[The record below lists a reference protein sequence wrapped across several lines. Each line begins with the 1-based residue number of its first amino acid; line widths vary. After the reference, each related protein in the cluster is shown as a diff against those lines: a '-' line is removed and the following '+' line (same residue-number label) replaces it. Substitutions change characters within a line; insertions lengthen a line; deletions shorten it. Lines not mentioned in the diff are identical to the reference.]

1 MKNITF
7 RQLRSLLAIEARGK
21 IVEAAKVVGLTAPAV
36 TLQLK
41 QLEGEVGVRLFD
53 RMAHGMYPTEAG
65 HAVLAAARDVE
76 DRLRQLDEE
85 ISAFKGARRERL
97 AVGAVSTLKY
107 IANPIFAAFSREFPD
122 IDIDVFVDRR
132 AATVDRLRNR
142 AIDIALVGRPPRD
155 ISVRAAMFG
164 EQALVI
170 VSTPAHALV
179 GRSGITKA
187 ELAREHFIVRTPGS
201 SMRFFFERFMSDA
214 PGRGGASNTEMESIE
229 DIKQAVMA
237 DVGLAFV
244 AVHSVAKE
252 VQAGKLA
259 VLDVV
264 GLPIR
269 RQWFAISRTD
279 RVLTPVMAA
288 FQDFLTRQSAKFLM
302 DVETLPR

>member
-1 MKNITF
+1 MKNISF
-7 RQLRSLLAIEARGK
+7 RQLRSLLAIEERGK

-41 QLEGEVGVRLFD
+41 QLEEEAGVRLFD

-65 HAVLAAARDVE
+65 HAMLAAARDIE
-76 DRLRQLDEE
+76 ERLRLLDEE

-97 AVGAVSTLKY
+97 AIGAVSTLKY
-107 IANPIFAAFSREFPD
+107 VANPIFAAFTREFPD
-122 IDIDVFVDRR
+122 IDIDIFVDRR
-132 AATVDRLRNR
+132 AATVERLRNR
-142 AIDIALVGRPPRD
+142 DIDIALIGRPPRD
-155 ISVRAAMFG
+155 LSVRATMFG
-164 EQALVI
+164 EQALLI

-179 GRSGITKA
+179 GRTNITKA
-187 ELAREHFIVRTPGS
+187 ELAGEHFVVRTPGS

-214 PGRGGASNTEMESIE
+214 PGRGHAANTEMESIE

-244 AVHSVAKE
+244 AAHSVSNE
-252 VQAGKLA
+252 IQSGKLA
-259 VLDVV
+259 ILDVV

-279 RVLTPVMAA
+279 RVVTPVMAA
-288 FQDFLTRQSAKFLM
+288 FQDFLTRQSAKFLL
-302 DVETLPR
+302 DVDTLPR